1 MRCLGWHDRHQT
13 CTVRLS
19 PSPSTLLP
27 NPTENNTP
35 RPSPLPWLFRLVA
48 LRRPGDQGERCCH

>member
-1 MRCLGWHDRHQT
+1 MRCLGWHKRHQT
-13 CTVRLS
+13 CTVHLS

-35 RPSPLPWLFRLVA
+35 RPHPLPRLFRLVA
-48 LRRPGDQGERCCH
+48 LQRPGDQGEGCCH

>member
-35 RPSPLPWLFRLVA
+35 PPSPAMA
-48 LRRPGDQGERCCH
+48 LQAGCFAEARGPG